1 MLTKITTSDR
11 RDVATLANALHYQTG
26 LTLSAAWLKAWKV
39 IKLKK
44 AMRAGAAN
52 FTYTKKDGS
61 ARPATGTLHPDL
73 TGYTPK
79 GSDRNYSPLYV
90 RYFDTDKGAFRQ
102 FAATSLQ

>member
-26 LTLSAAWLKAWKV
+26 LTLSAAWLKAWTT

-44 AMRAGAAN
+44 AMRAGTVE

-61 ARPATGTLHPDL
+61 ARAAVGTLSPAL
-73 TGYTPK
+73 ATYTPK
-79 GSDRNYSPLYV
+79 GAARNYSPLYV
-90 RYFDTDKGAFRQ
+90 RYFDLEKQSYRQ
-102 FAATSLQ
+102 FAAASLQ